1 MIIVINC
8 KSTRTKLPFHHD
20 NKKYLLIIDVML
32 QHKKG
37 HRVETR

>member
-20 NKKYLLIIDVML
+20 NKKKSFKYRRDAA
-32 QHKKG
+32 
-37 HRVETR
+37 T

>member
-20 NKKYLLIIDVML
+20 NKKYPIRSKDLT
-32 QHKKG
+32 G
-37 HRVETR
+37 